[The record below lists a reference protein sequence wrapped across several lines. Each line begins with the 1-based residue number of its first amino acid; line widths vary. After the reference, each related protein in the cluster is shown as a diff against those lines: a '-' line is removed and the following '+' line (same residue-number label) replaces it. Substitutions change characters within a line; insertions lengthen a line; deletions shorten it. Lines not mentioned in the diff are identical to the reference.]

1 MAHHPATNTP
11 DSISALC
18 STYHYPERMPADSK
32 GRRNLLW
39 VFGLFLL
46 ILISVRIYSSQD
58 MDSLPAPF
66 TIEINGSPIAK
77 VDANAEDRTHAKTGK
92 EAAVFELKDSRLQCN
107 GHILGRS
114 LVEDRS
120 FLPKQVWW
128 FKADTDMPVQK
139 VTASQDGESYQLKF
153 ASK

>member
-1 MAHHPATNTP
+1 
-11 DSISALC
+11 
-18 STYHYPERMPADSK
+18 
-32 GRRNLLW
+32 
-39 VFGLFLL
+39 
-46 ILISVRIYSSQD
+46 

-77 VDANAEDRTHAKTGK
+77 VDANAEDRTHAKTGT
-92 EAAVFELKDSRLQCN
+92 EAAVFELKDSRLQSN

-120 FLPKQVWW
+120 YLPKRVSW
-128 FKADTDMPVQK
+128 FKADTDMPVRP

-153 ASK
+153 GSAPLMAEDGGVFADLIGDHPSTVVVKLQSES

>member
-1 MAHHPATNTP
+1 
-11 DSISALC
+11 
-18 STYHYPERMPADSK
+18 MPADSK

-77 VDANAEDRTHAKTGK
+77 VDANAED
-92 EAAVFELKDSRLQCN
+92 EATYVV
-107 GHILGRS
+107 GYLG
-114 LVEDRS
+114 
-120 FLPKQVWW
+120 
-128 FKADTDMPVQK
+128 
-139 VTASQDGESYQLKF
+139 
-153 ASK
+153 SKRYIRMYIRPDAQAPFTSS

>member
-1 MAHHPATNTP
+1 
-11 DSISALC
+11 
-18 STYHYPERMPADSK
+18 
-32 GRRNLLW
+32 
-39 VFGLFLL
+39 
-46 ILISVRIYSSQD
+46 

-77 VDANAEDRTHAKTGK
+77 VDANAEDRTPAKTGT

-120 FLPKQVWW
+120 YLPKQVWW
-128 FKADTDMPVQK
+128 FKADTDMPVHK

-153 ASK
+153 ASKRTAVSVLCSC